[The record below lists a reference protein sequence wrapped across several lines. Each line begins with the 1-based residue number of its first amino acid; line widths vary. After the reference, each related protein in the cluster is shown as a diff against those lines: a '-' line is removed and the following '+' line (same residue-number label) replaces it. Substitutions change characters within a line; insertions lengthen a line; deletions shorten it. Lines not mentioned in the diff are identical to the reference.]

1 MVRVLSPA
9 FLILAA
15 GALLAPGAS
24 AQVPRIGVIDF
35 FGVHKVPQA
44 KLRQALGAREGD
56 PLPASKGDAEDRIDQ
71 ISGVVESHL
80 EGVCCDDGKVVLY
93 IGIEERGAPHF
104 DLREPPDDDVQLP
117 DEIKT
122 QYQRFLDASA
132 AADRLGQTAQD
143 LTTGQA
149 LSQNSETREIQQEF
163 SPIAKKY
170 IGDLRHVLRDS
181 SDEEQRAIAAYVI
194 AYNPDKKDIVDDLQF
209 ALKDADPG
217 VRANATRGLKAL
229 AVLAYLHPD
238 SGVKVEP
245 TWFIEMLNSLSW
257 SDRRQALEMLQILTD
272 HHEQS
277 TLDQLHDR
285 ALASLVEMA
294 RWKTLG
300 HALPAYILL
309 GRIAGI
315 PDDQAQAQWS
325 RGDRE
330 TVIAML
336 NAPSRKK

>member
-1 MVRVLSPA
+1 VRAITLA
-9 FLILAA
+9 LFLGGLA
-15 GALLAPGAS
+15 G

-35 FGVHKVPQA
+35 YGLNKVPEA

-56 PLPASKGDAEDRIDQ
+56 PLPGSKGDAEERIDQ
-71 ISGVVESHL
+71 VPNVVESHL
-80 EGVCCDDGKVVLY
+80 EGVCCDTGKVILY
-93 IGIEERGAPHF
+93 IGIEEKGSPHF
-104 DLREPPDDDVQLP
+104 ELREPPDDDVQLP
-117 DEIKT
+117 AEIKI

-132 AADRLGQTAQD
+132 AANRLGQTAED

-149 LSQNSETREIQQEF
+149 LSSNLETRLIQADF
-163 SPIAKKY
+163 SSIAKKY

-194 AYNPDKKDIVDDLQF
+194 AYAPDKRDIVDDLQY

-217 VRANATRGLKAL
+217 VRSNATRGLKAL
-229 AVLAYLHPD
+229 AVLARLHPE
-238 SGVKVEP
+238 SEVKVEP

-257 SDRRQALEMLQILTD
+257 SDRNQALQMLQILTD
-272 HHEQS
+272 QHEAS
-277 TLDQLHDR
+277 ALSQLRER
-285 ALASLVEMA
+285 ALGSLIEMA
-294 RWKTLG
+294 RWKTLA

-309 GRIAGI
+309 GRIAGL
-315 PDDQAQAQWS
+315 PDDQAQAAWS

-336 NAPSRKK
+336 STPARKK